1 MIFRNVNS
9 SFDATDVSTTHVAV
23 GMGIGM
29 GNKAGCAARV
39 VMNHGEMTMCFVGA
53 HFDAGRGKVD
63 KRNDNFAKI
72 SESLTFD
79 INDGEEDKLSEA
91 YRRAAR
97 GETRLRTRSSASSS
111 NELGLNDHD
120 IVFWFGDLN
129 YRISKNLSDDQVRD
143 MIRSNR
149 IAELRQY
156 DQLNI
161 ERFGQNV
168 FRDYQEHVIN
178 FKPTYRFHLN
188 TLTYDNERTPAWC
201 DRVLWRIRDANRF
214 SVQVREY
221 DLVRFPLSDHMP
233 VR

>member
-1 MIFRNVNS
+1 
-9 SFDATDVSTTHVAV
+9 
-23 GMGIGM
+23 M

-53 HFDAGRGKVD
+53 HFDAGRGKVE

-72 SESLTFD
+72 SESLIFEV
-79 INDGEEDKLSEA
+79 NDGEEDELSEA

-97 GETRLRTRSSASSS
+97 GEARLRTRSSASSTI
-111 NELGLNDHD
+111 ELGLNDHD

-143 MIRSNR
+143 MIRSNQ
-149 IAELRQY
+149 ISELREY

-168 FRDYQEHVIN
+168 FRGYQEHVIN

-188 TLTYDNERTPAWC
+188 TLTYDNERT
-201 DRVLWRIRDANRF
+201 
-214 SVQVREY
+214 
-221 DLVRFPLSDHMP
+221 
-233 VR
+233 